1 MDDVM
6 DLLKFAFD
14 YAEEVRQ
21 QPPPVT
27 FTLADD
33 LEGQKRDVQHL
44 VALAHF
50 AKVPQVLREFAYDT
64 LRDLARHY
72 RSANPVDV
80 PVEIYIWSLG
90 VAAGDL
96 QPPIPPRGRD
106 GSKNIFRNHA
116 IGEMVAWQRCEF
128 GDTREVAVARVAE
141 VLDLTSEA
149 IETIL
154 RNLSKKKQI
163 APIC

>member
-1 MDDVM
+1 MDDKIK

-64 LRDLARHY
+64 LCDLARHY
-72 RSANPVDV
+72 RSADPADV
-80 PVEIYIWSLG
+80 PPEMHIWAMG
-90 VAAGDL
+90 AAAGDL
-96 QPPIPPRGRD
+96 LPPTRPRGQD
-106 GSKNIFRNHA
+106 GYRNVIRNRV
-116 IGEMVAWQRCEF
+116 IGEMVARQREL
-128 GDTREVAVARVAE
+128 GDTREEAVDRVAE
-141 VLDLTSEA
+141 VLKKDN
-149 IETIL
+149 ETIFTVL
-154 RNLSKKKQI
+154 RNLRKN
-163 APIC
+163 